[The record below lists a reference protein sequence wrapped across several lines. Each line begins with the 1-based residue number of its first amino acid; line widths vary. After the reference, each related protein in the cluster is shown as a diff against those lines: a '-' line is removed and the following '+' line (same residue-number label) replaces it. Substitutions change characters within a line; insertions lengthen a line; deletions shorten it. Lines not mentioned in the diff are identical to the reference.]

1 MRLFLAALCISAY
14 ASIVSAQT
22 QPDLDR
28 LSASQPI
35 NGSAE
40 SPDENKGKAQP
51 QGPTGPL
58 TTGSGGTTAANP
70 QGGTPPNMQVVPE
83 RSSKTSV
90 DRK

>member
-14 ASIVSAQT
+14 ASMASAQT
-22 QPDLDR
+22 QIDLNR

-35 NGSAE
+35 NGSAA
-40 SPDENKGKAQP
+40 SPDENKEQPSP

-70 QGGTPPNMQVVPE
+70 QGGTPPNMQVAPDG
-83 RSSKTSV
+83 SSKSSA
-90 DRK
+90 DQK